1 MSFENNKRIAKNTIY
16 LYLRTIIT
24 IFVSL
29 YTSRIVLNS
38 LGIED
43 FGIWSVLGGVISMFG
58 FINQSLSSSIFRYIT
73 HAIGAKD
80 ERLLINTY
88 SMSIIIHIG
97 LAVVVFILCESVGQW
112 FLQEKLVIPETK
124 RNMAEVVFNI
134 AIVSSSISLLSVP
147 FNSVIIAYEKM
158 GIFAYLSISDA
169 LLKLIIAAVV
179 FYVQSDKLIWY
190 AIMMLAV
197 SLLMLLFYYSYVHIK
212 FKNMRFE
219 WPHDW
224 RLFKSLMSFSC
235 WSFLGNI
242 AAIGYTQGLN
252 ILLNMFFGPVVNA
265 ARGISLQIEQ
275 TVRTF
280 VVNFQSAIN
289 PQIIKNYAQNQYDQ
303 MHLLMLRSSK
313 FSVFLLFIFA
323 LPIMLETDAILYL
336 WLGQVPA
343 HTTTFV
349 RIMFAVIALE
359 TVSNSIMTGVVANGD
374 IKMYQIVVSL
384 ILLSIVPIS
393 YLTLHLGGPAESV
406 FIVYFVVEIAAVASR
421 LYFSRKLLGFSPT
434 RFLRDVVLRS
444 LLVITLGS
452 IIPLTLHISLHTGY
466 LRLAIVVGTGL
477 ITAITAIYYIGFN
490 KHEREIVISII
501 QRKITN
507 R

>member
-158 GIFAYLSISDA
+158 GIFA
-169 LLKLIIAAVV
+169 
-179 FYVQSDKLIWY
+179 
-190 AIMMLAV
+190 
-197 SLLMLLFYYSYVHIK
+197 
-212 FKNMRFE
+212 
-219 WPHDW
+219 
-224 RLFKSLMSFSC
+224 
-235 WSFLGNI
+235 
-242 AAIGYTQGLN
+242 
-252 ILLNMFFGPVVNA
+252 
-265 ARGISLQIEQ
+265 
-275 TVRTF
+275 
-280 VVNFQSAIN
+280 
-289 PQIIKNYAQNQYDQ
+289 
-303 MHLLMLRSSK
+303 
-313 FSVFLLFIFA
+313 
-323 LPIMLETDAILYL
+323 
-336 WLGQVPA
+336 
-343 HTTTFV
+343 
-349 RIMFAVIALE
+349 
-359 TVSNSIMTGVVANGD
+359 
-374 IKMYQIVVSL
+374 
-384 ILLSIVPIS
+384 
-393 YLTLHLGGPAESV
+393 
-406 FIVYFVVEIAAVASR
+406 
-421 LYFSRKLLGFSPT
+421 
-434 RFLRDVVLRS
+434 
-444 LLVITLGS
+444 
-452 IIPLTLHISLHTGY
+452 
-466 LRLAIVVGTGL
+466 
-477 ITAITAIYYIGFN
+477 
-490 KHEREIVISII
+490 
-501 QRKITN
+501 
-507 R
+507 